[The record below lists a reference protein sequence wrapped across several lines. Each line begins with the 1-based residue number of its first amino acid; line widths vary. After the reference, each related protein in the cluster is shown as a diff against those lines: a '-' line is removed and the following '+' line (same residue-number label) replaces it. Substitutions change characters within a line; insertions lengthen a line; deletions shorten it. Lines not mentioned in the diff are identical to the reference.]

1 MGNRIGEPDRKEG
14 SLQSNA
20 SGDVEQRFVQARLMA
35 EAGLVREPTPGS
47 SSRQPSLSPSRS
59 DAIEDI
65 EVSYVAM
72 PVISFGSQL
81 SI

>member
-1 MGNRIGEPDRKEG
+1 
-14 SLQSNA
+14 
-20 SGDVEQRFVQARLMA
+20 MA

-47 SSRQPSLSPSRS
+47 SSRQPLLRSSRN
-59 DAIEDI
+59 DAMERIKVI
-65 EVSYVAM
+65 YLAM

>member
-20 SGDVEQRFVQARLMA
+20 SGDVEQWFVQAWSMT

-47 SSRQPSLSPSRS
+47 SSRQPPLSSSRS

-65 EVSYVAM
+65 KVSYLAM
-72 PVISFGSQL
+72 PVIIFGSQF
-81 SI
+81 I